1 LTNFVY
7 TFIIENYIYK
17 GVIMTKHLDVFQR
30 FIKDESFSGILLF
43 VAALLAVIVANSALS
58 EQYFALWEMKLGVAI
73 ADHTISMSLM
83 HWINDGLMALFFLMV
98 GLEIKRE
105 LLIGELSSVKKA
117 SFPIVAAIGGMAIPA
132 FVYIALNSD
141 DPRGFGIPMATDIA
155 FALGILM
162 LLGKRV
168 NPALKLFLVALAVV
182 DDLGAVI
189 VVATFYTN
197 EIHAEYFVHAALIY
211 AVIWLLSAK
220 RVTSLTPYLLLGV
233 GLWIYIHAIGIHATI
248 AGVLLAFAIP
258 IKSKV
263 DEQEFIESTSESVD
277 IFKKNIDDIPI
288 LNHHQIDELENIAYN
303 YDKVQNPLVK
313 LEHQLHGFSAFFI
326 MPLFAFANAGV
337 VLDFSSISQNM
348 MIVLGV
354 VLGLLVGKPIG
365 IFLFT
370 YLISKTGIVTKPDDL
385 SWEEVLSVSFL
396 GGIGFTMSIFI
407 TQLAFLDPSVV
418 GAVKIGIFF
427 ASFVA
432 GVIGVLLIL
441 RNSKSKIKG

>member
-1 LTNFVY
+1 MV
-7 TFIIENYIYK
+7 
-17 GVIMTKHLDVFQR
+17 TKNLDVFQR

-43 VAALLAVIVANSALS
+43 LAALLAVIIANSALS
-58 EQYFALWEMKLGVAI
+58 DQYFALWETKLGIAI
-73 ADHTISMSLM
+73 GEHTISMSLIY
-83 HWINDGLMALFFLMV
+83 WINDGLMALFFLMV

-132 FVYIALNSD
+132 FVYIALNTD

-197 EIHAEYFVHAALIY
+197 EIHTEYFVHAALIY
-211 AVIWLLSAK
+211 ALIWLLSAK
-220 RVTSLTPYLLLGV
+220 KVTSLIPYLLLGIA
-233 GLWIYIHAIGIHATI
+233 LWVYIHAIGIHATI

-263 DEQEFIESTSESVD
+263 DEERFIASTTES
-277 IFKKNIDDIPI
+277 INNFQKNIDNIPI

-313 LEHQLHGFSAFFI
+313 LEHQLHSFSAFFI

-337 VLDFSSISQNM
+337 ILDFSAVSQNM
-348 MIVLGV
+348 MVVLGV

-370 YLISKTGIVTKPDDL
+370 YLIAKIGIVSKPDDL
-385 SWEEVLSVSFL
+385 SWTEVLAVSFL

-407 TQLAFLDPSVV
+407 TQLAFLDQSLV

-427 ASFVA
+427 ASFIA
-432 GVIGVLLIL
+432 GIIGVLLIL
-441 RNSKSKIKG
+441 RNSKLKQLK